1 MVMDELNKNDENDKL
16 CIENILSL
24 NRTLVEQSTTVFG
37 SQNELSSLKKLVSSN
52 KKAADQSATLLRDQM
67 ILHNDML
74 RGLSGINRTEMERSI
89 EDQTK
94 IIDQIGEIMRL
105 VWILKLTCHRN
116 LWLFSTFLIKKILL
130 KYRNHFWSHFQRCWG
145 K

>member
-105 VWILKLTCHRN
+105 VWIL
-116 LWLFSTFLIKKILL
+116 
-130 KYRNHFWSHFQRCWG
+130 
-145 K
+145 